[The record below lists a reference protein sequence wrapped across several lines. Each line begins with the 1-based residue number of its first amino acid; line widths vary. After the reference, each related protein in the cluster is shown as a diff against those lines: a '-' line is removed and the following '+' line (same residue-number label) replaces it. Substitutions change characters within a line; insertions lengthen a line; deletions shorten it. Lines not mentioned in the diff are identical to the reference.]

1 VTASPDAKRS
11 SAPDAKRVSPAPDPR
26 PTAVA
31 DTRPAAGGD
40 AKARED
46 LGLSG
51 LNQALPSDDAAAARH
66 PTLNTK
72 PLFKLMVEKK
82 ASDLFFTSNAPI
94 KIKIEGQIMPVNRQ
108 VLTPETVRQT
118 AFALMTREQRQY
130 FVQEWELDFALAEP
144 GLGRFRVNVFMQ
156 RGFPA
161 MVMRYIS
168 ADMPRLETLGLPEVV
183 TELALQ
189 KRGMILMVGATGSG
203 KSTTLAAMINHRNE
217 NASDHIVTIEDPIEF
232 LHANKRSL
240 INQREVGLDTK
251 SYSRAL
257 RGVVRA
263 APDVILIG
271 EVRDKEGM
279 EAAINLSGTG
289 HLVLAT
295 LHANNCAESLDR
307 IINMFPREQHS
318 QIFLD
323 LSQYLRAVMA
333 QRLVMGKDSRRVAAV
348 EVMLNTPHIATL
360 IKKGDVVSIKEA
372 IAASG
377 DKSIQ
382 SFDASLHRLCQQG
395 RVTLEEALANADSRS
410 NLEAKIN
417 FG

>member
-1 VTASPDAKRS
+1 MESNTAPVKDKAPAK
-11 SAPDAKRVSPAPDPR
+11 APVDSTLAATGPQAALAPGDSFN
-26 PTAVA
+26 
-31 DTRPAAGGD
+31 AGG
-40 AKARED
+40 
-46 LGLSG
+46 
-51 LNQALPSDDAAAARH
+51 H

-94 KIKIEGQIMPVNRQ
+94 KIKIEGQILPVNKQ

-118 AFALMTREQRQY
+118 AFALMSPEQREH
-130 FVQEWELDFALAEP
+130 FVQEFELDFAISEP

-161 MVMRYIS
+161 MVLRYIT
-168 ADMPRLETLGLPEVV
+168 ADMPRMESLGLPDIMTDLV
-183 TELALQ
+183 LM
-189 KRGMILMVGATGSG
+189 KRGLILMVGATGSG
-203 KSTTLAAMINHRNE
+203 KSTSLAAMINYRNE

-232 LHANKRSL
+232 LHTNKRS
-240 INQREVGLDTK
+240 IVNQREVGIDTK

-271 EVRDKEGM
+271 EIRDRESM
-279 EAAINLSGTG
+279 EAAINLAGTG

-323 LSQYLRAVMA
+323 MSQYLRAILA
-333 QRLVMGKDSRRVAAV
+333 QRLIMGRDGKRVAAV
-348 EVMLNTPHIATL
+348 EVMINTPHIQEL
-360 IKKGDVVSIKEA
+360 VKKGDVMGIKEA
-372 IAASG
+372 ITSSG
-377 DKSIQ
+377 ERGIQ
-382 SFDASLHRLCQQG
+382 SFDVSLRDLFKAG
-395 RVTLEEALANADSRS
+395 RVALEEALTSADSRA

>member
-1 VTASPDAKRS
+1 MKAVKEVNPLDTTLGAEGVPQ
-11 SAPDAKRVSPAPDPR
+11 
-26 PTAVA
+26 PT
-31 DTRPAAGGD
+31 PAAE
-40 AKARED
+40 AVSAMV
-46 LGLSG
+46 S
-51 LNQALPSDDAAAARH
+51 ARH

-94 KIKIEGQIMPVNRQ
+94 KIKIEGQIMPVNKQ
-108 VLTPETVRQT
+108 VLTPDTVRQT
-118 AFALMTREQRQY
+118 AFALMSPAQRDHFLQD
-130 FVQEWELDFALAEP
+130 WELDFAISEP

-156 RGFPA
+156 RGTPA
-161 MVMRYIS
+161 MVLRYIT
-168 ADMPRLETLGLPEVV
+168 ADMPRLEALGLPEVV
-183 TELALQ
+183 SELVLLR
-189 KRGMILMVGATGSG
+189 RGLVLMVGATGSG

-232 LHANKRSL
+232 LHTNKRSL
-240 INQREVGLDTK
+240 VNQREVGLDTR

-271 EVRDKEGM
+271 EIRDRESM
-279 EAAINLSGTG
+279 EAAISLAGTG

-295 LHANNCAESLDR
+295 MHANNAAESLDR
-307 IINMFPREQHS
+307 IINMFPREQHN

-323 LSQYLRAVMA
+323 LSQYLRAIMA
-333 QRLVMGKDSRRVAAV
+333 QRLVMGKENRRVAAV
-348 EVMLNTPHIATL
+348 EVMINTPHIATL
-360 IKKGDVVSIKEA
+360 VKKGDVVSIKEA
-372 IAASG
+372 ITTSTERG
-377 DKSIQ
+377 TQ
-382 SFDASLHRLCQQG
+382 SFDVALYALYKAG
-395 RVTLEEALANADSRS
+395 KVMLDEALSNADSRA